1 MAKKGLHNIKKEMS
15 VDNEKGSS
23 NETNEEELLEFTP
36 TEIKGLETPHETR
49 FVLKEVRDQAELRT
63 VHKEARD

>member
-1 MAKKGLHNIKKEMS
+1 MS

>member
-1 MAKKGLHNIKKEMS
+1 MAKKGLHNITKEMS

-23 NETNEEELLEFTP
+23 NETNEELLEFTP

-49 FVLKEVRDQAELRT
+49 VVLKEVRDQAELRT